1 MSLER
6 HNFNIRHVLSYLFL
20 FDYLSWTESNILR
33 ISNSMFFFFLF
44 RASGKILKAYAQD
57 FEALSKDGH
66 LFVVVQNTG
75 YVTAD
80 FAVSATLMD
89 TVPIPSVF

>member
-1 MSLER
+1 MLFHIYFCLTVCQGKQYPEDKQL
-6 HNFNIRHVLSYLFL
+6 NVL
-20 FDYLSWTESNILR
+20 
-33 ISNSMFFFFLF
+33 FFLF